1 VIRGSAGLRRSLRHI
16 RVTLAVP
23 KPQPGARDVGIAVGL
38 AVLLMGGS
46 LALLGVP
53 GPVPVQMVSTGGPNW
68 ISNQD
73 PPKVL
78 ASASLTELASL
89 VQAVPSWP
97 PTEQCKNPRFAWMN
111 KLACWDISTLPS
123 NSLLL
128 AVILSPGGGCLTGK
142 LQGAVLSI
150 RTLTVTDQLAGF
162 STGTPNCGGGGGYAL
177 AALPLSRLPTG
188 NITVVIQY
196 VGFPPN
202 CRCSVPDARATV
214 NIPWHLP

>member
-1 VIRGSAGLRRSLRHI
+1 VK
-16 RVTLAVP
+16 LAVP
-23 KPQPGARDVGIAVGL
+23 KAQRGVARDVGIAVGL
-38 AVLLMGGS
+38 AALVLGGS

-53 GPVPVQMVSTGGPNW
+53 GPVPVQMVSTGGPYW
-68 ISNQD
+68 IASQN

-111 KLACWDISTLPS
+111 KLACWDISTLPP

-128 AVILSPGGGCLTGK
+128 ALVLSPGGGCLPGK
-142 LQGAVLSI
+142 LQGAVLSV

-177 AALPLSRLPTG
+177 AAVPLSRLPTG
-188 NITVVIQY
+188 NIAVVIHY
-196 VGFPPN
+196 VGFPSN
-202 CRCSVPDARATV
+202 CRCSIPDARASV